1 MYIVYLLAKHLSILS
16 LLLCYA
22 WGKEK
27 AGGKLSVG
35 PRERKKQ
42 TGNNVVAICMKG
54 LHYKMSMAD
63 LVVCPVSPG
72 KTENNHFNWAAD
84 VQTWLETLCHT
95 L

>member
-1 MYIVYLLAKHLSILS
+1 MATNSMYIVCLPAKHLRFLS
-16 LLLCYA
+16 LLLCNA

-42 TGNNVVAICMKG
+42 TGHNVLAICMEG
-54 LHYKMSMAD
+54 LHYKMSMTN

-72 KTENNHFNWAAD
+72 KTENKHFKWAAD
-84 VQTWLETLCHT
+84 V
-95 L
+95 